1 MPPQIYNTLT
11 RSKEELK
18 PLEAGRVRMYVCGPT
33 VYDRA
38 HIGHAMSTMIFD
50 VIRRYLEYRDFEVQH
65 VMNYTDV
72 DDKIIN
78 RARILGFE
86 PLVLAEKYI
95 DEYDQHLKELN
106 ILEPAV
112 KPRASSEIPAIVEMV
127 ERLVEDG
134 YAYSID
140 GDVYFEVSKDENYGK
155 LSGRRTEDMQAG
167 ARLEVDE
174 RKRDPADFALW
185 KSTKPGEPSW
195 DSPWGPG
202 RPGWHIECSAM
213 SFRHLGEEIDI
224 HGGGNDLIFPHHENE
239 IAQTESLTGKP
250 FARYWV
256 HNGMMQLGGEA
267 MSKSTGVVL
276 SIEEFLEMHEADVLR
291 ILVLN
296 SHYRGPL
303 SFGDEIVEGAK
314 RGLDRIKAALK
325 PAVPAEGKAAV
336 QSLEALREKADHDF
350 VEAMDDDFNTP
361 RALSAIYELV
371 RGINQARD
379 AGAGEKEL
387 GEAQELL
394 RELARVLGLR
404 LTTSKVLEVQIS
416 ELVDLLMEVRDSL
429 PEGDLWQVAHEPRLT
444 ETKMQNSE
452 LVELLLEMRNQF
464 REVEQWALAD
474 QIRDRLA
481 EEGIVLEDGKQGTT
495 WSFNGQGS

>member
-1 MPPQIYNTLT
+1 
-11 RSKEELK
+11 
-18 PLEAGRVRMYVCGPT
+18 
-33 VYDRA
+33 
-38 HIGHAMSTMIFD
+38 
-50 VIRRYLEYRDFEVQH
+50 
-65 VMNYTDV
+65 
-72 DDKIIN
+72 
-78 RARILGFE
+78 
-86 PLVLAEKYI
+86 
-95 DEYDQHLKELN
+95 
-106 ILEPAV
+106 
-112 KPRASSEIPAIVEMV
+112 
-127 ERLVEDG
+127 
-134 YAYSID
+134 
-140 GDVYFEVSKDENYGK
+140 
-155 LSGRRTEDMQAG
+155 
-167 ARLEVDE
+167 
-174 RKRDPADFALW
+174 
-185 KSTKPGEPSW
+185 
-195 DSPWGPG
+195 
-202 RPGWHIECSAM
+202 
-213 SFRHLGEEIDI
+213 
-224 HGGGNDLIFPHHENE
+224 
-239 IAQTESLTGKP
+239 
-250 FARYWV
+250 
-256 HNGMMQLGGEA
+256 
-267 MSKSTGVVL
+267 
-276 SIEEFLEMHEADVLR
+276 MHEADVLR

-296 SHYRGPL
+296 SHYRSPL

-325 PAVPAEGKAAV
+325 PAVPGEGKAAG
-336 QSLEALREKADHDF
+336 QSLQALSEKADHDF

-387 GEAQELL
+387 GEAQDKL
-394 RELARVLGLR
+394 RELAGVLGLR

-444 ETKMQNSE
+444 ETEMQNSE

>member
-1 MPPQIYNTLT
+1 
-11 RSKEELK
+11 
-18 PLEAGRVRMYVCGPT
+18 MYVCGPT

-86 PLVLAEKYI
+86 PLALAEKYI

-106 ILEPAV
+106 ILEPTV

-127 ERLVEDG
+127 ERLVKDG
-134 YAYSID
+134 FAYSID
-140 GDVYFEVSKDENYGK
+140 GDVYFEVSKDEDYGT
-155 LSGRRTEDMQAG
+155 LSGRRTEEMQAG

-239 IAQTESLTGKP
+239 IAQTESLTEKP

-256 HNGMMQLGGEA
+256 HNGMMQLSGEA
-267 MSKSTGVVL
+267 MSKSTGNVL

-296 SHYRGPL
+296 SHYRSPL

-325 PAVPAEGKAAV
+325 PAMPGEGKAAV
-336 QSLEALREKADHDF
+336 QSVDALREKADHDF

-394 RELARVLGLR
+394 RELAGVLGLR

-429 PEGDLWQVAHEPRLT
+429 PEGELWQVAHEPRLT
-444 ETKMQNSE
+444 ETEMQNSE

>member
-1 MPPQIYNTLT
+1 M
-11 RSKEELK
+11 
-18 PLEAGRVRMYVCGPT
+18 EAGRVRMYVCGPT

-86 PLVLAEKYI
+86 PLALAEKYI

-106 ILEPAV
+106 ILEPTV

-127 ERLVEDG
+127 ERLVKDG
-134 YAYSID
+134 FAYSID
-140 GDVYFEVSKDENYGK
+140 GDVYFEVSKDEDYGK
-155 LSGRRTEDMQAG
+155 LSGRRTEEMQAG

-239 IAQTESLTGKP
+239 IAQTESLTEKP

-256 HNGMMQLGGEA
+256 HNGMMQLSGEA
-267 MSKSTGVVL
+267 MSKSTGNVL

-296 SHYRGPL
+296 SHYRSPL

-325 PAVPAEGKAAV
+325 PAMPGEGKAAV
-336 QSLEALREKADHDF
+336 QSVDALREKADHDF

-394 RELARVLGLR
+394 RELAGVLGLR

-429 PEGDLWQVAHEPRLT
+429 PEGELWQVAHEPRLT
-444 ETKMQNSE
+444 ETEMQNSE

>member
-1 MPPQIYNTLT
+1 M
-11 RSKEELK
+11 
-18 PLEAGRVRMYVCGPT
+18 EAGRVRMYVCGPT

-86 PLVLAEKYI
+86 PLALAEKYI

-106 ILEPAV
+106 ILEPTV

-127 ERLVEDG
+127 ERLVKDG
-134 YAYSID
+134 FAYSID
-140 GDVYFEVSKDENYGK
+140 GDVYFEVSKDEDYGK
-155 LSGRRTEDMQAG
+155 LSGRRTEEMQAG

-239 IAQTESLTGKP
+239 IAQTESLTEKP

-256 HNGMMQLGGEA
+256 HNGMMQLSGEA
-267 MSKSTGVVL
+267 MSKSTGNVL

-296 SHYRGPL
+296 SHYRSPL

-314 RGLDRIKAALK
+314 RGLDRIRAAQK
-325 PAVPAEGKAAV
+325 PAMPGEGKAAV
-336 QSLEALREKADHDF
+336 QSVDALREKADHDF

-394 RELARVLGLR
+394 RELAGVLGLR

-429 PEGDLWQVAHEPRLT
+429 PEGELWQVAHEPRLT
-444 ETKMQNSE
+444 ETEMQNSE

>member
-1 MPPQIYNTLT
+1 
-11 RSKEELK
+11 
-18 PLEAGRVRMYVCGPT
+18 MYVCGPT

-86 PLVLAEKYI
+86 PLELAEKYI
-95 DEYDQHLKELN
+95 GEYDQHLKELN
-106 ILEPAV
+106 ILEPTE
-112 KPRASSEIPAIVEMV
+112 KPRASNEIPAIIEMV

-134 YAYSID
+134 FAYSID

-155 LSGRRTEDMQAG
+155 LSGRRTEEMQAG

-250 FARYWV
+250 FARYWM

-296 SHYRGPL
+296 SHYRSPL
-303 SFGDEIVEGAK
+303 SFGDEILEGAK

-325 PAVPAEGKAAV
+325 PAVPGEGKAAV
-336 QSLEALREKADHDF
+336 QSLQALREKADHDF

-387 GEAQELL
+387 GEAQDKL
-394 RELARVLGLR
+394 RELAGVLGLR

-416 ELVDLLMEVRDSL
+416 ELVELLMEVRDSL
-429 PEGDLWQVAHEPRLT
+429 PEGDLWQVAHESRLT
-444 ETKMQNSE
+444 ETEMQNSE

>member
-1 MPPQIYNTLT
+1 MSLQIYNTLT
-11 RSKEELK
+11 RSKEELE

-50 VIRRYLEYRDFEVQH
+50 VIRRYLEYRNFEVRH

-78 RARILGFE
+78 RSRILGFE
-86 PLVLAEKYI
+86 PLDLAEKYI

-106 ILEPAV
+106 VLEPTA
-112 KPRASSEIPAIVEMV
+112 KPRASNEIPAIIEMV

-134 YAYSID
+134 FAYSID
-140 GDVYFEVSKDENYGK
+140 GDVYFEVSKDESYGK
-155 LSGRRTEDMQAG
+155 LSGRRTEEMQAG

-185 KSTKPGEPSW
+185 KSAKPGEPSW

-213 SFRHLGEEIDI
+213 SYRHLGEEIDI
-224 HGGGNDLIFPHHENE
+224 HGGGNDLVFPHHENE
-239 IAQTESLTGKP
+239 IAQSESLTGKP
-250 FARYWV
+250 FARYWM

-276 SIEEFLEMHEADVLR
+276 SIEEFLEMYEADVLR

-296 SHYRGPL
+296 SHYRSPL

-325 PAVPAEGKAAV
+325 PAVPGEGKAAG
-336 QSLEALREKADHDF
+336 QSLEALSETADQDF

-379 AGAGEKEL
+379 AGAAEQEL
-387 GEAQELL
+387 GTAQEKL
-394 RELARVLGLR
+394 RELAGVLGLR

-416 ELVDLLMEVRDSL
+416 ELVDLLMEVRDAL
-429 PEGDLWQVAHEPRLT
+429 PEGDLWQAAHESRLAET
-444 ETKMQNSE
+444 EMQSSE

-464 REVEQWALAD
+464 REVQQWAFAD

-495 WSFNGQGS
+495 WSFNGRGS

>member
-1 MPPQIYNTLT
+1 
-11 RSKEELK
+11 
-18 PLEAGRVRMYVCGPT
+18 MYVCGPT

-50 VIRRYLEYRDFEVQH
+50 VIRRYLEYRDLEVQH

-78 RARILGFE
+78 RARILSFE
-86 PLVLAEKYI
+86 PLALAEKYI

-106 ILEPAV
+106 ILEPTV
-112 KPRASSEIPAIVEMV
+112 KPRASNEIPAIIEMV
-127 ERLVEDG
+127 EGLVENG
-134 YAYSID
+134 FAYSID
-140 GDVYFEVSKDENYGK
+140 GDVYFEVSRDENYGK
-155 LSGRRTEDMQAG
+155 LSGRRMEDMQAG

-185 KSTKPGEPSW
+185 KSAKPGEPSW

-213 SFRHLGEEIDI
+213 SLRHLGEEIDI

-239 IAQTESLTGKP
+239 IAQSESLTEKP

-267 MSKSTGVVL
+267 MSKSTGNVL
-276 SIEEFLEMHEADVLR
+276 SIEEFLAMHEADVLR

-296 SHYRGPL
+296 SHYRSPL
-303 SFGDEIVEGAK
+303 SFSEEIAEGAK

-325 PAVPAEGKAAV
+325 PAVPGDGKDADQAIGG
-336 QSLEALREKADHDF
+336 LTEKAGQDF
-350 VEAMDDDFNTP
+350 IEAMDDDFNTP

-379 AGAGEKEL
+379 AGASV
-387 GEAQELL
+387 QELSAAQDKL
-394 RELARVLGLR
+394 RELAGVLGLS
-404 LTTSKVLEVQIS
+404 LTTSHELEVQIS
-416 ELVDLLMEVRDSL
+416 ELLELLIEVRDAL
-429 PEGDLWQVAHEPRLT
+429 PEGELWQATHDTHLT
-444 ETKMQNSE
+444 EPEMQESE
-452 LVELLLEMRNQF
+452 LVELLLKMRSQF
-464 REVEQWALAD
+464 RETEQWDLAD
-474 QIRDRLA
+474 RIRNRLA
-481 EEGIVLEDGKQGTT
+481 AEGVVLEDGKQGTT
-495 WSFNGQGS
+495 WTFDGQGS

>member
-1 MPPQIYNTLT
+1 M
-11 RSKEELK
+11 
-18 PLEAGRVRMYVCGPT
+18 EAGRVRMYVCGPT

-86 PLVLAEKYI
+86 PLELSERYI
-95 DEYDQHLKELN
+95 DEYDQHVKELN
-106 ILEPAV
+106 ILEPTA

-134 YAYSID
+134 FAYSID

-155 LSGRRTEDMQAG
+155 LSGRRTEEMQAG

-185 KSTKPGEPSW
+185 KSAKPGEPSW

-239 IAQTESLTGKP
+239 IAQSESLTGKP
-250 FARYWV
+250 FARYWM

-296 SHYRGPL
+296 SHYRSPL

-325 PAVPAEGKAAV
+325 PAVPGEGKVAV
-336 QSLEALREKADHDF
+336 QSLQALREKADHDF

-387 GEAQELL
+387 GEAQDKL
-394 RELARVLGLR
+394 RELAGVLGLR

-429 PEGDLWQVAHEPRLT
+429 PEGDLRQAAHESRLT
-444 ETKMQNSE
+444 ETEMQNSE

-495 WSFNGQGS
+495 WSFNGQRS

>member
-1 MPPQIYNTLT
+1 MPPQIYSTLT

-78 RARILGFE
+78 RARILGIE
-86 PLVLAEKYI
+86 PLELAEKYI

-106 ILEPAV
+106 ILEPSV
-112 KPRASSEIPAIVEMV
+112 KPRASGEIPAIVEMV

-134 YAYSID
+134 FAYSID
-140 GDVYFEVSKDENYGK
+140 GDVYFEVSTDENYGK
-155 LSGRRTEDMQAG
+155 LSGRRTEEMQAG

-239 IAQTESLTGKP
+239 IAQSESLTGKP
-250 FARYWV
+250 FARYWM

-296 SHYRGPL
+296 SHYRSPL

-325 PAVPAEGKAAV
+325 PAVPGEGKAAG
-336 QSLEALREKADHDF
+336 QSLQALSEKADHDF

-361 RALSAIYELV
+361 RALSVIYELV

-387 GEAQELL
+387 GEAQDKL
-394 RELARVLGLR
+394 RELAGVLGLR

-444 ETKMQNSE
+444 ETEMQNSE

-481 EEGIVLEDGKQGTT
+481 AEGIVLEDGKQGTT

>member
-11 RSKEELK
+11 RSKEELNTIE
-18 PLEAGRVRMYVCGPT
+18 PGRIRMYICGPT

-38 HIGHAMSTMIFD
+38 HIGHAMSSMIFD
-50 VIRRYLEYRDFEVQH
+50 VIRRYLEYRSFEVQH

-86 PLVLAEKYI
+86 PLELAEKYI
-95 DEYDQHLKELN
+95 DEYDQHLKQLN
-106 ILEPAV
+106 ILDPAV
-112 KPRASSEIPAIVEMV
+112 KPRASGEIPAIIEMV
-127 ERLVEDG
+127 EGLVENG
-134 YAYSID
+134 FAYPID
-140 GDVYFEVSKDENYGK
+140 GDVYFEVSRDENYGK
-155 LSGRRTEDMQAG
+155 LSGRRTEEMQAG

-174 RKRDPADFALW
+174 RKRNPADFALW
-185 KSTKPGEPSW
+185 KSAKPGEPSW

-239 IAQTESLTGKP
+239 IAQTESLTAKP

-267 MSKSTGVVL
+267 MSKSTGNVL

-296 SHYRGPL
+296 SHYRSPL
-303 SFGDEIVEGAK
+303 SFSEEIAEGAK

-325 PAVPAEGKAAV
+325 PAVPGEGKDAG
-336 QSLEALREKADHDF
+336 QALGGHIEKAGQDF

-379 AGAGEKEL
+379 AGASEQEL
-387 GEAQELL
+387 GAAQDKL
-394 RELARVLGLR
+394 RELAGVLGLC
-404 LTTSKVLEVQIS
+404 LTTSRELEVQIS
-416 ELVDLLMEVRDSL
+416 ELLELLIEFRDEL
-429 PEGDLWQVAHEPRLT
+429 PEGELWQSAHNTQLAKLE
-444 ETKMQNSE
+444 MQDSE
-452 LVELLLEMRNQF
+452 LVELLLQMRNQF
-464 REVEQWALAD
+464 RDAEQWVLAD
-474 QIRDRLA
+474 RIRDRLA
-481 EEGIVLEDGKQGTT
+481 EAGIVLEDGKQGTT
-495 WSFNGQGS
+495 WISDGYRS

>member
-1 MPPQIYNTLT
+1 
-11 RSKEELK
+11 
-18 PLEAGRVRMYVCGPT
+18 
-33 VYDRA
+33 
-38 HIGHAMSTMIFD
+38 MS
-50 VIRRYLEYRDFEVQH
+50 
-65 VMNYTDV
+65 
-72 DDKIIN
+72 
-78 RARILGFE
+78 
-86 PLVLAEKYI
+86 
-95 DEYDQHLKELN
+95 
-106 ILEPAV
+106 
-112 KPRASSEIPAIVEMV
+112 S
-127 ERLVEDG
+127 
-134 YAYSID
+134 
-140 GDVYFEVSKDENYGK
+140 
-155 LSGRRTEDMQAG
+155 
-167 ARLEVDE
+167 
-174 RKRDPADFALW
+174 
-185 KSTKPGEPSW
+185 
-195 DSPWGPG
+195 
-202 RPGWHIECSAM
+202 
-213 SFRHLGEEIDI
+213 RHLGEEIDI

-239 IAQTESLTGKP
+239 IAQSESLTGKP
-250 FARYWV
+250 FARYWM

-296 SHYRGPL
+296 SHYRSPL

-325 PAVPAEGKAAV
+325 PAVPGEGKAAG
-336 QSLEALREKADHDF
+336 QSLQAVREKADHDF

-387 GEAQELL
+387 GEAQDKL
-394 RELARVLGLR
+394 RELAGVLGLR

-444 ETKMQNSE
+444 ETEMQNSE

-481 EEGIVLEDGKQGTT
+481 AEGIVLEDGKQGTT

>member
-1 MPPQIYNTLT
+1 M
-11 RSKEELK
+11 
-18 PLEAGRVRMYVCGPT
+18 EAGRVRMYVCGPT

-86 PLVLAEKYI
+86 PLELSERYI
-95 DEYDQHLKELN
+95 DEYDQHVKELN
-106 ILEPAV
+106 ILEPTA

-134 YAYSID
+134 FAYSID

-155 LSGRRTEDMQAG
+155 LSGRRIEEMQAG

-174 RKRDPADFALW
+174 RKRDPADFVLW
-185 KSTKPGEPSW
+185 KSAKPGEPSW

-239 IAQTESLTGKP
+239 IAQSESLTGKP
-250 FARYWV
+250 FARYWM

-296 SHYRGPL
+296 SHYRSPL

-325 PAVPAEGKAAV
+325 PAVPGEGKVAV
-336 QSLEALREKADHDF
+336 QSLQALREKADHDF

-387 GEAQELL
+387 GEAQDKL
-394 RELARVLGLR
+394 RELAGVLGLR

-429 PEGDLWQVAHEPRLT
+429 PEGDLRQAAHESRLT
-444 ETKMQNSE
+444 ETEMQNSE

-495 WSFNGQGS
+495 WSFNGQKS

>member
-1 MPPQIYNTLT
+1 MSLQIYNTLT
-11 RSKEELK
+11 RSKEELE
-18 PLEAGRVRMYVCGPT
+18 PLEAGQVRMYVCGPT

-50 VIRRYLEYRDFEVQH
+50 VIRRYLEYRNFEVRH

-78 RARILGFE
+78 RSRILGFE
-86 PLVLAEKYI
+86 PLDLAEKYI
-95 DEYDQHLKELN
+95 NEYDQHLKELN
-106 ILEPAV
+106 VLEPTA
-112 KPRASSEIPAIVEMV
+112 KPRASNEIPAIIEMV

-134 YAYSID
+134 FAYSID
-140 GDVYFEVSKDENYGK
+140 GDVYFEVSKDESYGK
-155 LSGRRTEDMQAG
+155 LSGRRTEEMQAG

-185 KSTKPGEPSW
+185 KSAKPGEPSW

-213 SFRHLGEEIDI
+213 SYRHLGEEIDI
-224 HGGGNDLIFPHHENE
+224 HGGGNDLVFPHHENE
-239 IAQTESLTGKP
+239 IAQSESLTGKP
-250 FARYWV
+250 FARYWM

-296 SHYRGPL
+296 SHYRSPL

-325 PAVPAEGKAAV
+325 PAVPGEGKAAG
-336 QSLEALREKADHDF
+336 QSMEALSETADQDF

-379 AGAGEKEL
+379 AGAAEQEL
-387 GEAQELL
+387 GTAQDKL
-394 RELARVLGLR
+394 RELAGVLGLR

-416 ELVDLLMEVRDSL
+416 ELVDLLMEVRDAL
-429 PEGDLWQVAHEPRLT
+429 QEGDLWQAAHESRLAET
-444 ETKMQNSE
+444 EMQSSE

-464 REVEQWALAD
+464 REVQQWAFAD

-495 WSFNGQGS
+495 WSFNGRGS

>member
-1 MPPQIYNTLT
+1 MRPKIYNTLT
-11 RSKEELK
+11 RSKEELNTIE
-18 PLEAGRVRMYVCGPT
+18 PGRVRMYVCGPT

-50 VIRRYLEYRDFEVQH
+50 VIRRYLEYRNLEVRH

-78 RARILGFE
+78 RARILNYE
-86 PLVLAEKYI
+86 PLELAEKYI

-106 ILEPAV
+106 ILEPAA

-127 ERLVEDG
+127 EGLVEG
-134 YAYSID
+134 GFAYSID
-140 GDVYFEVSKDENYGK
+140 GDVYFEVSRDENYGK
-155 LSGRRTEDMQAG
+155 LSGRRAEDMQAG

-174 RKRDPADFALW
+174 RKRNPADFALW
-185 KSTKPGEPSW
+185 KSAKPGEPSW

-239 IAQTESLTGKP
+239 LAQSESLTAKP
-250 FARYWV
+250 FARYWM
-256 HNGMMQLGGEA
+256 HNGMMKLGGEA
-267 MSKSTGVVL
+267 MSKSTGNVL

-296 SHYRGPL
+296 SHYRSPL
-303 SFGDEIVEGAK
+303 SFSEEIAEGAK
-314 RGLDRIKAALK
+314 RGLDRIKGALK
-325 PAVPAEGKAAV
+325 PAVPGEGKNADHA
-336 QSLEALREKADHDF
+336 LEGLTEKAGQDF

-379 AGAGEKEL
+379 AGAREQGL
-387 GEAQELL
+387 GSAQAKL
-394 RELARVLGLR
+394 RELAGVLGLR
-404 LTTSKVLEVQIS
+404 LTSSQKLEVRSS
-416 ELVDLLMEVRDSL
+416 ELLALVIEVRDAL
-429 PEGDLWQVAHEPRLT
+429 PEGELKQAAHDLHLT
-444 ETKMQNSE
+444 EPDMQESE
-452 LVELLLEMRNQF
+452 LMELLLEMRNQF
-464 REVEQWALAD
+464 RETEQWAIAD
-474 QIRDRLA
+474 QIRNRLA
-481 EEGIVLEDGKQGTT
+481 VEGVVLEDGKQGTT
-495 WSFNGQGS
+495 WTFDGQGS

>member
-1 MPPQIYNTLT
+1 MPLQIYSTLT
-11 RSKEELK
+11 RSKEEMNTLQ
-18 PLEAGRVRMYVCGPT
+18 PGRVRMYVCGPT

-38 HIGHAMSTMIFD
+38 HIGHAMSSIIFD
-50 VIRRYLEYRDFEVQH
+50 VIRRYLEYQNYEVQH

-78 RARILGFE
+78 RARILNFD
-86 PLVLAEKYI
+86 PLELAEKYI
-95 DEYDQHLKELN
+95 DEYDQHLKDLN
-106 ILEPAV
+106 ILEPTV
-112 KPRASSEIPAIVEMV
+112 KPRASSEIPAIIEMV
-127 ERLVEDG
+127 ESLVANG
-134 YAYSID
+134 FAYSIN
-140 GDVYFEVSKDENYGK
+140 GDVYFEVSRDENYGK

-167 ARLEVDE
+167 ARLEVDK

-185 KSTKPGEPSW
+185 KSAKPGEPSW

-239 IAQTESLTGKP
+239 IAQSESLTSKS
-250 FARYWV
+250 FAQYWV

-267 MSKSTGVVL
+267 MSKSTGNVL
-276 SIEEFLEMHEADVLR
+276 SIEEFLEIHQADVLR

-296 SHYRGPL
+296 SHYRSPL
-303 SFGDEIVEGAK
+303 SFSEEIAEGAK

-325 PAVPAEGKAAV
+325 PAVPGEGKDVGHA
-336 QSLEALREKADHDF
+336 LEGLTTKAGQDF

-379 AGAGEKEL
+379 AGASD
-387 GEAQELL
+387 QELAVAQSKL
-394 RELARVLGLR
+394 RELAGVLGLQ
-404 LTTSKVLEVQIS
+404 LTTSRVLEVQIS
-416 ELVDLLMEVRDSL
+416 ELLELLIEVRDAL
-429 PEGDLWQVAHEPRLT
+429 PEGELWQAAHDAPLT
-444 ETKMQNSE
+444 EPVLQDSE
-452 LVELLLEMRNQF
+452 LVDLLLEMRNQF
-464 REVEQWALAD
+464 RKTEQWALAD
-474 QIRDRLA
+474 RIRDRLT

-495 WSFNGQGS
+495 WQFDGQGR